1 MAITKKHQRQQRK
14 KYNKIKQ
21 LNRVADHLLR
31 NIVICYVDR
40 LKGCVMVDRK
50 QKVIIKPTEP
60 LIAAAGRPHRWS
72 CLIAAFGRTQFD
84 EYFKSESI
92 ITPAKYYQE
101 DLAPI
106 FEEHHQELIRRV
118 PEHQLCGVGWI
129 ADPFGSDLSEQEAGE
144 IFQKLEAWA

>member
-1 MAITKKHQRQQRK
+1 MAKKRK
-14 KYNKIKQ
+14 PYNKAKQ

-31 NIVICYVDR
+31 NIVVCYVDR
-40 LKGCVMVDRK
+40 LKGCVMMDTKRK
-50 QKVIIKPTEP
+50 H
-60 LIAAAGRPHRWS
+60 LIQPNDTLVAAISRPHKWS
-72 CLIAAFGRTQFD
+72 CFIAAFGRTPLD

-106 FEEHHQELIRRV
+106 FEAHHAELIKRI

-129 ADPFGSDLSEQEAGE
+129 ADPFGGDLSEHQAGE
-144 IFQKLEAWA
+144 IFSKLEAWS